1 MTRASILRLAPLGAL
16 LFLPFALPSPSQPVG
31 PPWISLEMPANP
43 LDPATRGAAF
53 LVHAYH
59 HGSPTGFP
67 VTGTADGLVDGER
80 QSVDL
85 EFRETSRPGV
95 YAVDQQWPAKGHW
108 IVTVSVAGAA
118 EASVMV
124 ELGADGGVDD
134 DRYFGSSMKVLSLRS
149 VRVVQGAP
157 SARRINNALR
167 AMASAAGE

>member
-16 LFLPFALPSPSQPVG
+16 LFLPFAPPSPSQPVG
-31 PPWISLEMPANP
+31 PPWISLELPANP

-59 HGSPTGFP
+59 HGSPAGFP

-95 YAVDQQWPAKGHW
+95 YAVNQQWPAKGHW
-108 IVTVSVAGAA
+108 IVTVSVVGAA
-118 EASVMV
+118 DASVIV

-134 DRYFGSSMKVLSLRS
+134 DRYFGASMKALSLRS

-157 SARRINNALR
+157 SARHIDNALR
-167 AMASAAGE
+167 AMAGAAGE